1 MAGVFLDIDGKI
13 KAINLQP
20 QNYILLL
27 KLAIFSK
34 TQYFDK
40 LLKNF
45 TKTRIFFSKSGQVVT
60 KHVKTVQTWD
70 IFKRKP
76 PYLWL
81 IHYTYVL
88 RSSKKM
94 PPKPGFRT
102 GRHFSDMLFQLP
114 RDIKS
119 YLFFPSIVKISLLS
133 GS

>member
-88 RSSKKM
+88 RSSKKNA
-94 PPKPGFRT
+94 PKARF
-102 GRHFSDMLFQLP
+102 
-114 RDIKS
+114 
-119 YLFFPSIVKISLLS
+119 
-133 GS
+133 

>member
-45 TKTRIFFSKSGQVVT
+45 TKTRIFFSKSGQVVQNT
-60 KHVKTVQTWD
+60 LKPFKHG
-70 IFKRKP
+70 IF
-76 PYLWL
+76 
-81 IHYTYVL
+81 
-88 RSSKKM
+88 SKENL
-94 PPKPGFRT
+94 
-102 GRHFSDMLFQLP
+102 H
-114 RDIKS
+114 
-119 YLFFPSIVKISLLS
+119 IS
-133 GS
+133 G